1 MLSPLLALRRDG
13 GDGHPPGADLG
24 GEKNCGQLGGD
35 PCRTEPV
42 IDEDTS
48 HAHPAQGDGQ
58 WPCRSL
64 RQPRHAQLM
73 QGHSFPK
80 QPVDTRRSSVQLRW
94 CTARLQWCLGSHARH
109 AQCRGCGRPAAGAG
123 TSVQGPPLAAAIHW
137 PHQRAEYS
145 SERQQQPSTAPM
157 VCGELATRTTRHAKG
172 NNAMAR
178 PVPSTQGAA
187 IAVTGPHLAAA
198 VDAGRRVTV

>member
-1 MLSPLLALRRDG
+1 MLPLQSSMLSPLLTLRRDG
-13 GDGHPPGADLG
+13 GDGHPAGADLG

-48 HAHPAQGDGQ
+48 HAHPAQGDWQ

-94 CTARLQWCLGSHARH
+94 CTARLQWEPCAPCAVPRLWQARVRCRHIGTGATTCSSNTQAASARGVQQRAPATAQHSSDGVWGASHAHH
-109 AQCRGCGRPAAGAG
+109 APR
-123 TSVQGPPLAAAIHW
+123 
-137 PHQRAEYS
+137 
-145 SERQQQPSTAPM
+145 
-157 VCGELATRTTRHAKG
+157 KG
-172 NNAMAR
+172 
-178 PVPSTQGAA
+178 Q
-187 IAVTGPHLAAA
+187 
-198 VDAGRRVTV
+198 